1 MRDAIYGTLKTLFFR
16 RTPCAPPGLLD
27 IADGVLFVAKDFARR
42 DKKTLGQV
50 ISEWGHAALQ
60 NPATT
65 QKAAS
70 VKAKSKQALS
80 AEDQRFYNLGFR
92 TLPNRE
98 GVTGVTNELVNR
110 IREQEGI

>member
-1 MRDAIYGTLKTLFFR
+1 MVLLQVNGVDVGPLPFERDVPDLCLRHAKN
-16 RTPCAPPGLLD
+16 PGR
-27 IADGVLFVAKDFARR
+27 K
-42 DKKTLGQV
+42 
-50 ISEWGHAALQ
+50 
-60 NPATT
+60 PATT

-110 IREQEGI
+110 IPEQEGI

>member
-1 MRDAIYGTLKTLFFR
+1 MRTT
-16 RTPCAPPGLLD
+16 LD
-27 IADGVLFVAKDFARR
+27 IADDVLFAAKDFARR

-50 ISEWGHAALQ
+50 ISEWGRKALQ
-60 NPATT
+60 SPAVD
-65 QKAAS
+65 QKATKS
-70 VKAKSKQALS
+70 KAKRALS
-80 AEDQRFYNLGFR
+80 DEDQRFYDLGFV